1 MENLWTLKALPDK
14 DIVCALQESLGVSE
28 LVASLLAQRGIET
41 FEEAKQFFRP
51 QLSDLYNPFLMKDMD
66 KAVERLHRA
75 ISSNEKILVYGDY
88 DVDGTTAVS
97 LMYLFLKEKCQYVEY
112 YIPDRYDEGYGVS
125 YKGIDYAKSNDFS
138 LIVCLDCG
146 IKAVEKVAYAKN
158 KDVDFIICDH
168 HRPGDTLPLA
178 VAVLDPKRS
187 DCDYPFKELCGCGV
201 GFKLAQA
208 YHQQYNLPF
217 EDLVPLLDLVVVSI
231 AADIVPM
238 IDENRVLSFYG
249 LQQLNASPRIGLKA
263 LMDVA
268 NRKDTFNISD
278 VVFGLAPRINAAG
291 RIEHGNKAVELLV
304 QQDFSIAK
312 EKADYIDS
320 HNFTRKEL
328 DKSITQE
335 ALAMIVPDA
344 NSTVVC
350 SEKWHKGV
358 VGIVASRLIETH
370 YRPTIVLTES
380 NGKLTGSARSVSGF
394 DVYNAIDACS
404 DLLEQFGGHKYAAGL
419 TLKKE
424 NLTAFIQRFE
434 EVVSTTITAEMQI
447 PKINIDLEMPME
459 DITMKTHRIIEQMAP
474 FGPSNSRP
482 VFMTKGVIDN
492 GSGRLIGQDK
502 NHLKL
507 AITDTDNSKTL
518 DGIGFGMSD
527 YFSTIKDKQ
536 PFDVCFVLDLNEW
549 NGTSKLQL
557 RIKDIRNNTL
567 P

>member
-1 MENLWTLKALPDK
+1 MQNLWTLKALPEK
-14 DIVCALQESLGVSE
+14 DIVNSLKESLGVSE
-28 LVASLLAQRGIET
+28 LVATLLAQRGIET
-41 FEEAKQFFRP
+41 YKQAKKFFRP
-51 QLSDLYNPFLMKDMD
+51 KLSDLHNPFLMKDMD

-75 ISSNEKILVYGDY
+75 ISSNERILVYGDY

-97 LMYLFLKEKCQYVEY
+97 LMYLFLKEKCQNVEY

-125 YKGIDYAKSNDFS
+125 YKGIDYAKINDFS

-146 IKAVEKVAYAKN
+146 VKAIEKVAYAKN
-158 KDVDFIICDH
+158 KDIDFIICDH
-168 HRPGDTLPLA
+168 HRPGDKLPLA
-178 VAVLDPKRS
+178 VAILNPKRN
-187 DCDYPFKELCGCGV
+187 DCNYPFKELCGCGI

-208 YHQQYNLPF
+208 YHQKYNLPF

-249 LQQLNASPRIGLKA
+249 LRQLNASPRIGLKS
-263 LMDVA
+263 LMNVS

-278 VVFGLAPRINAAG
+278 IIFGLAPRINAAG
-291 RIEHGNKAVELLV
+291 RIEHANKAVELLV
-304 QQDFSIAK
+304 HQDLYIAK

-320 HNFTRKEL
+320 HNFTRREL

-394 DVYNAIDACS
+394 DIYDAIDTCS

-434 EVVSTTITAEMQI
+434 EVVSTTITAEIQI
-447 PKINIDLEMPME
+447 PKINIDLEMPIE
-459 DITMKTHRIIEQMAP
+459 DINMKTHRIIEQMAP

-482 VFMTKGVIDN
+482 VFITKGIIDN
-492 GSGRLIGQDK
+492 GSGCIVGQDK

-507 AITDTDNSKTL
+507 AITDADNSKKL
-518 DGIGFGMSD
+518 EGIGFGMSD
-527 YFSTIKDKQ
+527 YFSIIKEKQ

-549 NGTSKLQL
+549 NGTSNLQL
-557 RIKDIRNNTL
+557 RIKDIRKNASL
-567 P
+567 

>member
-28 LVASLLAQRGIET
+28 LVATLLAQRGIET

-97 LMYLFLKEKCQYVEY
+97 LMYLFLKDKCKYVEY

-168 HRPGDTLPLA
+168 HRPGDILPLA

-238 IDENRVLSFYG
+238 IGENRVLSFYG

-312 EKADYIDS
+312 EKADYIDN

-335 ALAMIVPDA
+335 ALGMIVPDA

-350 SEKWHKGV
+350 SDKWHKGV

-394 DVYNAIDACS
+394 DIYNAIDACS

-507 AITDTDNSKTL
+507 AITDNHNSKTL

-549 NGTSKLQL
+549 NGNSKLQL
-557 RIKDIRNNTL
+557 RIKDIRNKTL

>member
-1 MENLWTLKALPDK
+1 MQNLWTLKALPDK
-14 DIVCALQESLGVSE
+14 NIVFALQECLGVSE
-28 LVASLLAQRGIET
+28 LVATLLAQRGIET

-75 ISSNEKILVYGDY
+75 INSNEKILVYGDY

-97 LMYLFLKEKCQYVEY
+97 LMYLFLKEKCKHVEY

-125 YKGIDYAKSNDFS
+125 YKGIDYAKRNNFS
-138 LIVCLDCG
+138 LIICLDCG
-146 IKAVEKVAYAKN
+146 IKAVEKVAYARN

-187 DCDYPFKELCGCGV
+187 DCDYPFKELSGCGV

-268 NRKDTFNISD
+268 NRKETFNISD

-312 EKADYIDS
+312 EKADYIDN

-335 ALAMIVPDA
+335 ALGMIVPDA

-350 SEKWHKGV
+350 SDKWHKGV

-507 AITDTDNSKTL
+507 AITDNHNSKIL

-549 NGTSKLQL
+549 NGNSKLQL
-557 RIKDIRNNTL
+557 RIKDIRNKTL

>member
-14 DIVCALQESLGVSE
+14 DIVCDLQESLGVSE
-28 LVASLLAQRGIET
+28 LVATLLAQRGIET

-168 HRPGDTLPLA
+168 HRPGDKLPLA

-208 YHQQYNLPF
+208 YHQKYNLPF

-263 LMDVA
+263 LIDVA
-268 NRKDTFNISD
+268 NRKDTF
-278 VVFGLAPRINAAG
+278 
-291 RIEHGNKAVELLV
+291 
-304 QQDFSIAK
+304 
-312 EKADYIDS
+312 
-320 HNFTRKEL
+320 
-328 DKSITQE
+328 
-335 ALAMIVPDA
+335 
-344 NSTVVC
+344 
-350 SEKWHKGV
+350 
-358 VGIVASRLIETH
+358 
-370 YRPTIVLTES
+370 
-380 NGKLTGSARSVSGF
+380 KL
-394 DVYNAIDACS
+394 
-404 DLLEQFGGHKYAAGL
+404 E
-419 TLKKE
+419 
-424 NLTAFIQRFE
+424 
-434 EVVSTTITAEMQI
+434 
-447 PKINIDLEMPME
+447 
-459 DITMKTHRIIEQMAP
+459 
-474 FGPSNSRP
+474 
-482 VFMTKGVIDN
+482 
-492 GSGRLIGQDK
+492 
-502 NHLKL
+502 
-507 AITDTDNSKTL
+507 
-518 DGIGFGMSD
+518 
-527 YFSTIKDKQ
+527 
-536 PFDVCFVLDLNEW
+536 
-549 NGTSKLQL
+549 
-557 RIKDIRNNTL
+557 
-567 P
+567 